1 MNRVY
6 RLCWNRSSAQWVPAC
21 EFARSTSPVRSR
33 ARVMGP
39 RTAWFSVLAMYLGMT
54 GLACAGVTG
63 GQITAGSGQISQ
75 SGNTTTIQQSSQ
87 NLSLNW
93 QSFNIGSNQTVDFVQ
108 PGSSSIAVNRILG
121 STGSTILGHL
131 NANGQV
137 WLINP
142 NGIIFGQGAQVNV
155 GGLVASTLDVND
167 SDLGSNT
174 RTFSGNGKGSVVNQG
189 TLNAADGG
197 YIALLGNQVSNQGVI
212 SARLGTVALGAGSAE
227 TLTFQGNQLL
237 HLQVDQSTLNNL
249 AENRQIIQADGGQVI
264 MTAGAKDALLA
275 SLVNNTGVVRAQT
288 VENHNGTITLLGGMA
303 SGTVDVGGTLD
314 ASAPNGGNGGS
325 IETSA
330 ANFKLASNALITT
343 GAKAGQAG
351 SWLIDPTDLNLQPGD
366 EVALD
371 AALNAGGNV
380 TLTTDA
386 TNPPTTN
393 PPGLGTPTA
402 GTGAINVN
410 TPISWTNSAGNLT
423 LSAYASINVNDAITG
438 SGGLNL
444 SSTTGAININTA
456 TRADTGVTMNT
467 AAGAIN
473 VGAAVTSAATVA
485 MHAIGG
491 NLAIA
496 AGGSITGGAGATLG
510 TSVNFT
516 NAAGAAAVAATTG
529 NWLIY
534 STNPTLDTAG
544 GLIPG
549 FVQYNAPFG
558 TAALGTGNGFLY
570 SLAPTLTVTS
580 LTGNVTKTYDGT
592 TAATLALGNV
602 TTSGLVNGDA
612 LSALALLSTYASSN
626 AGTGISV
633 TSAASPTSFGVT
645 TTGGLTA
652 YGYRFA
658 TGAKSANIGTINP
671 LQLVGTIV
679 GNPTKV
685 YDGTTTATLN
695 SSNYSFN
702 FVAGQGATVSQ
713 PSSLAYAGVDAGPE
727 TITATLRPTNFTA
740 NAGTNFAN
748 YILPTTAT
756 GPGTI
761 TQAPLNVL
769 NLLAT
774 DKVYDGTTTDAL
786 NTTNAAL
793 SGVIPVDNG
802 NVTLNATG
810 ATGDFTQVNVGN
822 NLSVIA
828 NLASFSIGGSAANN
842 YMLLAPQG
850 LSADITPKA
859 LTVIDATAANK
870 IYDGT
875 TTAGLD
881 VSGATL
887 SGLVAG
893 DTTVTLADGSA
904 AGNFSQSDVGNALAV
919 TTAGFNL
926 AGTGTGNYTL
936 SQPVLTANI
945 TPKMLTIALDSVN
958 APTKIYDG
966 TDAANL
972 TTVNFDVSGF
982 IAGQSVS
989 VAQASGT
996 YNSQNVLSATTV
1008 TTALQASDFAV
1019 GSGTKLSNYSFPA
1032 TVSGAGSITPAP
1044 LDTAIVNNPTKT
1056 FDGTN
1061 TATLTQNNLGLSG
1074 AIGSE
1079 QITVNNG
1086 TYSGAYATVN
1096 AGTQNVTATLT
1107 AGDLTF
1113 ANGAIASNYI
1123 LPLVFNGLG
1132 TIVPAALGISASI
1145 NGATKV
1151 YDGTTDI
1158 TLLPGNF
1165 VLSGFMNG
1173 DSAVINQ
1180 NIDGTFANKNAGTG
1194 IALTATL
1201 VEADFTFTPGTDA
1214 GDYTYPVI
1222 AFGTGS
1228 ITPRPLSVTLGSI
1241 TKVYDGTS
1249 SAQLNSANFAVATG
1263 VAGES
1268 FTITPTAAF
1277 NYNTPNVSATT
1288 VSGTLTGNNYTGTGG
1303 ALKSNYVLDFAPT
1316 GSGTITPAPLFI
1328 TGVHGTDKVYDTTN
1342 ADPLNVSNAALAGLV
1357 DTDAGDVTLST
1368 SGNSGQFGQ
1377 VNVGTGLPVT
1387 ASGFTIS
1394 GTQAGNYNLMQPT
1407 GLFANITAK
1416 SITVTGITAENK
1428 PYDATNTATL
1438 DTAAAAL
1445 NGVFAQDTAN
1455 VDLSTIGT
1463 GVFNNVNAGNRL
1475 VNTSGFAIDG
1485 TASGNYTLV
1494 QPGPLAATI
1503 TPRQLTANITG
1514 APTKAYDGS
1523 NSATLTAADY
1533 TLGGFVAGQGAT
1545 VPQSATANYA
1555 SPNAGNNLEVDS
1567 TLVSSDF
1574 QANSG
1579 TNLANYILP
1588 TTGQGFNGV
1597 ITPFVLNLSGTRVYD
1612 ALTDANGN
1620 LFGTL
1625 TGLNGDTLTVDG
1637 SGVTGSKNVGTYTA
1651 ASAAPANFQLGGLGL
1666 VSAGNGAI
1674 ATNYTL
1680 VGGTDKFV
1688 ITKAT
1693 LNVIDGSAANKIY
1706 DGTTAAVISGAQLS
1720 GVLLSDIV
1728 TLTNP
1733 TKGTFNSKNV
1743 NATSVTTAAGI
1754 SGMDSGNYTLVQ
1766 QSGIPATISPLAIT
1780 IIATGAN
1787 KIYDGTT
1794 ADPGLTVGLSPST
1807 PLATGDTLTYTFGSA
1822 AFADPNVNNGI
1833 LINVANTAAH
1843 GAAVTAGDYTFN
1855 TSAVTA
1861 ANITPRP
1868 ITLNSTRLYDGT
1880 TDADASLFT
1889 VNTGIAGQALT
1900 LTGSGVL
1907 DGKDVGTQAF
1917 NSLGTLALVSG
1928 TGSASNYTLSPFT
1941 SDSVTI
1947 NPLIIN
1953 LDGTRVYDR
1962 MTDANGADFGTINTG
1977 IGSESLTVGGTGTT
1991 GSKNV
1996 GTYAA
2001 AGTAPNTLALGTLGL
2016 VGGAGTDAND
2026 YTLIGGTDTYHITPL
2041 AISVDTTA
2049 PNKTYDG
2056 TDVATVTFTDIGVLP
2071 GDTINFSG
2079 GPSTFATPNAGNGIT
2094 VTTDNIVASG
2104 ADASNYSFS
2113 NTSTTTADILPKLI
2127 TLNSTRPYDGTLGAD
2142 ASLFTTGGT
2151 LATGVM
2157 GQTLTLAGSGVLDS
2171 KNAGVEDF
2179 ASLGSLTLGG
2189 NNGSLASNYTLGTGA
2204 GDTVDV
2210 TPLNITVSAAAAN
2223 KLYDGTTTAAVT
2235 LTGNGVIAGDNLSFT
2250 DSSANF
2256 VNPNVV
2262 GNETVNVLGITG
2274 SGTDLSNYNILNT
2287 SATATAMI
2295 TPVPIVL
2302 QWTRV
2307 YDGLPDAAASLFLAG
2322 GTLAGIPGQT
2332 LTLTG
2337 SGVLT
2342 TKNVGSQQP
2351 FQSLGTLTLGNGT
2364 GTASNYT
2371 LSPIS
2376 NDWVTITPLA
2386 INITA
2391 TGSNKTYD
2399 GSNAATVALTGNGVL
2414 PGDQL
2419 SFTDGSATF
2428 ASPNAGNGIAIAVS
2442 GISGSGVDLG
2452 NYTFNNT
2459 ATTAANIAQAILN
2472 LNGMRT
2478 YDGVTDASASLFGN
2492 NGVLTGVNGETL
2504 TLGGTGVVS
2513 TKNVGTNLPFA
2524 PGGLAGFTLTGDGS
2538 ALASN
2543 YTFVGGTDTLT
2554 ITPALLQ
2561 VIGTVGTNRVYNGLT
2576 GDTLTGSMLSGLFGN
2591 DAVALGNDTTGTFDS
2606 KNVGNNKPITTAMTI
2621 SGDDA
2626 GNYILVQPI
2635 GVTANVTPLGI
2646 TVNATGKNKQF
2657 DGNRSATVT
2666 LNSTGVLPGDA
2677 LGFNYLTALFSDP
2690 NVGNNKSIAVSGITD
2705 TGADAGNYV
2714 VLDPDTTTTANITSA
2729 TNNSRVNGAIAQA
2742 QSLLWPHAIATPY
2755 GTATTDTVSDYA
2767 GNHKKNQDQTQ
2778 PIEPNVD
2785 RSDFRPGIALKVIGG
2800 GVRLPTDAPL

>member
-1 MNRVY
+1 MNHVY

-21 EFARSTSPVRSR
+21 EFARSTSPAPSR
-33 ARVMGP
+33 ARVIGP

-54 GLACAGVTG
+54 GLACASATG
-63 GQITAGSGQISQ
+63 GQITAGSGQITQ

-189 TLNAADGG
+189 TLNAANGG
-197 YIALLGNQVSNQGVI
+197 YIALLGNQVSNQGVV

-237 HLQVDQSTLNNL
+237 HLQVDQSTLDNL

-303 SGTVDVGGTLD
+303 SGTVNVGGTLD

-330 ANFKLASNALITT
+330 ANFKLASSALITA
-343 GAKAGQAG
+343 GAKAGKAG
-351 SWLIDPTDLNLQPGD
+351 TWLVDPTDLDINPGD
-366 EVALD
+366 ETALD
-371 AALNAGGNV
+371 AALNGGTSV
-380 TLTTDA
+380 TLTTSA
-386 TNPPTTN
+386 TGAPT
-393 PPGLGTPTA
+393 GGFGTPVTSGTTA
-402 GTGAINVN
+402 GDINVN
-410 TPISWTNSAGNLT
+410 TDITWTNAAASLT
-423 LSAYASINVNDAITG
+423 LSAYHGIAVNDTITG
-438 SGGLNL
+438 AGGLNL
-444 SSTTGAININTA
+444 TAATGPISINAA
-456 TRADTGVTMNT
+456 TQADTGVTMNT

-473 VGAAVTSAATVA
+473 VGAAVNSAATVA

-496 AGGSITGGAGATLG
+496 AGGSITGGTGATLG
-510 TSVNFT
+510 TSANFT
-516 NAAGAAAVAATTG
+516 NAAGAAAVTATTG

-544 GLIPG
+544 GLTPS

-570 SLAPTLTVTS
+570 SLAPTITITG
-580 LTGNVTKTYDGT
+580 LTGNVAKTYDGT

-612 LSALALLSTYASSN
+612 LNALALSGTYASSN
-626 AGTGISV
+626 AATGISV

-645 TTGGLTA
+645 TMGGLTA
-652 YGYRFA
+652 YGYQFA
-658 TGAKSANIGTINP
+658 AGAKSANVGTINP
-671 LQLVGTIV
+671 LQLIGSIV

-713 PSSLAYAGVDAGPE
+713 PSSVAYAGVDAGPE

-761 TQAPLNVL
+761 TQAPLNIL

-802 NVTLNATG
+802 NVTLNAAG
-810 ATGDFTQVNVGN
+810 ATGDFSQANVGN
-822 NLSVIA
+822 NLAVIA
-828 NLASFSIGGSAANN
+828 NLATFSIGGSAANN
-842 YMLLAPQG
+842 YMLIAPQG

-875 TTAGLD
+875 TTAALD

-904 AGNFSQSDVGNALAV
+904 AGSFSQSDVGNALTV
-919 TTAGFNL
+919 TTSGFNL

-945 TPKMLTIALDSVN
+945 TPKMLTIALDSAN

-972 TTVNFDVSGF
+972 TTGNFDVSGF
-982 IAGQSVS
+982 IAGQSGS

-996 YNSQNVLSATTV
+996 YNSPNVLSATTV
-1008 TTALQASDFAV
+1008 MTALQASDFAV
-1019 GSGTKLSNYSFPA
+1019 GSGTTLSNYSFPA

-1056 FDGTN
+1056 YDGNN

-1096 AGTQNVTATLT
+1096 VGTQNVTATLT
-1107 AGDLTF
+1107 AGNLTF

-1132 TIVPAALGISASI
+1132 TIVPAPLGISASI

-1165 VLSGFMNG
+1165 VLSGFVNG

-1201 VEADFTFTPGTDA
+1201 AEADFTFTPGADA

-1222 AFGTGS
+1222 AYGTGS
-1228 ITPRPLSVTLGSI
+1228 ITQRPLTVTLGSI

-1249 SAQLNSANFAVATG
+1249 SAQLNSANFTVATG

-1303 ALKSNYVLDFAPT
+1303 ALKSNYVLDYAPT

-1328 TGVHGTDKVYDTTN
+1328 TGVYGTDKVYDTTN
-1342 ADPLNVSNAALAGLV
+1342 ADPLNVTNAALAGLV
-1357 DTDAGDVTLST
+1357 DTDTGDVTLST

-1377 VNVGTGLPVT
+1377 VNVGTGLSVT

-1416 SITVTGITAENK
+1416 SITVTGVTAENK

-1445 NGVFAQDTAN
+1445 SGVFAQDTAN

-1514 APTKAYDGS
+1514 TPTKAYDGS

-1574 QANSG
+1574 LANSG
-1579 TNLANYILP
+1579 TNLANYVLP
-1588 TTGQGFNGV
+1588 TSGQGFNGV
-1597 ITPFVLNLSGTRVYD
+1597 ITPYVLNLSGTRVYD

-1625 TGLNGDTLTVDG
+1625 IGLNGDTLTVDG

-1651 ASAAPANFQLGGLGL
+1651 ASAAPANFQLGSLGL

-1680 VGGTDKFV
+1680 VGGADKFV

-1706 DGTTAAVISGAQLS
+1706 DGTTAAAVSGAQLS
-1720 GVLLSDIV
+1720 GVLLSDV
-1728 TLTNP
+1728 VALTNP

-1754 SGMDSGNYTLVQ
+1754 SGTDSGNYTLVQ
-1766 QSGIPATISPLAIT
+1766 QSGILATISPLAIT

-1794 ADPGLTVGLSPST
+1794 ADSGLTVGLSSST

-1822 AFADPNVNNGI
+1822 AFADPNVNDGI

-1889 VNTGIAGQALT
+1889 VNTGVAGQALT

-1907 DGKDVGTQAF
+1907 GGKDVGTQAF

-1941 SDSVTI
+1941 ADTVTI
-1947 NPLIIN
+1947 NPLI
-1953 LDGTRVYDR
+1953 LDLTGTRAYDGL
-1962 MTDANGADFGTINTG
+1962 TDAAGGLFGTING
-1977 IGSESLTVGGTGTT
+1977 IGGETLTVAGSGVT

-1996 GTYAA
+1996 GSYAS
-2001 AGTAPNTLALGTLGL
+2001 AGTAPNTFTLGTLGL
-2016 VGGAGTDAND
+2016 VGGAGTAASD
-2026 YTLIGGTDTYHITPL
+2026 YTLIGGVDNFTITPL
-2041 AISVDTTA
+2041 AINVATTA
-2049 PNKTYDG
+2049 PDKTYDS
-2056 TDVATVTFTDIGVLP
+2056 TTTSTITLMPEGVIP
-2071 GDTINFSG
+2071 GDNISFAS
-2079 GPSTFATPNAGNGIT
+2079 GPSNFASPNAGPGT
-2094 VTTDNIVASG
+2094 VTTVNIAATG
-2104 ADASNYSFS
+2104 TDASNYSY
-2113 NTSTTTADILPKLI
+2113 NTTSTTPANILPALI
-2127 TLNSTRPYDGTLGAD
+2127 TLNATRPYDGTTSAD
-2142 ASLFTTGGT
+2142 ASLFTIGGT
-2151 LATGVM
+2151 LTTGIA
-2157 GQTLTLAGSGVLDS
+2157 GQTLTLTGSGTLDS
-2171 KNAGVEDF
+2171 KNAALEDF
-2179 ASLGSLTLGG
+2179 AGLGSLTLGG
-2189 NNGSLASNYTLGTGA
+2189 NNGSLASNYTLGTGT

-2223 KLYDGTTTAAVT
+2223 KVYDGTTTAAVT

-2274 SGTDLSNYNILNT
+2274 SGTDLANYNILNT

-2302 QWTRV
+2302 QSTRV
-2307 YDGLPDAAASLFLAG
+2307 YDGLPDAAASLFLTG

-2351 FQSLGTLTLGNGT
+2351 FQSLGTLALGNGT

-2386 INITA
+2386 LNITA

-2442 GISGSGVDLG
+2442 GISGSGADLG
-2452 NYTFNNT
+2452 NYTFNTT
-2459 ATTAANIAQAILN
+2459 ATTAANITPAILN
-2472 LNGMRT
+2472 LNGTRT
-2478 YDGVTDASASLFGN
+2478 YDGATDASANLFGN

-2576 GDTLTGSMLSGLFGN
+2576 GDTLSGSMLSGLFGN
-2591 DAVALGNDTTGTFDS
+2591 DAVALGNDTSGTFDS

-2621 SGDDA
+2621 SGGDA
-2626 GNYILVQPI
+2626 GNYILVQPTGI
-2635 GVTANVTPLGI
+2635 AANVTPLGI
-2646 TVNATGKNKQF
+2646 TVNAIGKNKRF
-2657 DGNRSATVT
+2657 DGNSNATVT

-2677 LGFNYLTALFSDP
+2677 VGFNYLTALFSDP
-2690 NVGNNKSIAVSGITD
+2690 NVGNNKSIAVNGITD
-2705 TGADAGNYV
+2705 TGADAGNYM
-2714 VLDPDTTTTANITSA
+2714 VLDPDTTTTANITNATGNSA
-2729 TNNSRVNGAIAQA
+2729 VNGAIAQA
-2742 QSLLWPHAIATPY
+2742 QWLLWPHAIATPY
-2755 GTATTDTVSDYA
+2755 GTATTDTVSDYT

-2778 PIEPNVD
+2778 PIEPNVN

-2800 GVRLPTDAPL
+2800 GVRLPADAPL

>member
-1 MNRVY
+1 MNHVY

-21 EFARSTSPVRSR
+21 EFARSTSPAPSR
-33 ARVMGP
+33 ARVIGP

-54 GLACAGVTG
+54 GLACASATG
-63 GQITAGSGQISQ
+63 GQITAGSGQITQ

-197 YIALLGNQVSNQGVI
+197 YIALLGNQVSNQGVV

-237 HLQVDQSTLNNL
+237 HLQVDQSTLDNL

-303 SGTVDVGGTLD
+303 SGTVNVGGTLD

-330 ANFKLASNALITT
+330 ANFKLASSALITA
-343 GAKAGQAG
+343 GAKAGKAG
-351 SWLIDPTDLNLQPGD
+351 TWLVDPTDLDINPGD
-366 EVALD
+366 ETALD
-371 AALNAGGNV
+371 AALNGGTSV
-380 TLTTDA
+380 TLTTSA
-386 TNPPTTN
+386 TGAPT
-393 PPGLGTPTA
+393 GGFGTPVISGTTA
-402 GTGAINVN
+402 GDINVN
-410 TPISWTNSAGNLT
+410 TDITWTNAAASLT
-423 LSAYASINVNDAITG
+423 LSAYHGIAVNDTITG
-438 SGGLNL
+438 AGGLNL
-444 SSTTGAININTA
+444 TAATGPISINAA
-456 TRADTGVTMNT
+456 TQADTGVTMNT

-473 VGAAVTSAATVA
+473 VGAAVNSAATVA

-491 NLAIA
+491 NFAIA
-496 AGGSITGGAGATLG
+496 AGGSITGGTGATLG
-510 TSVNFT
+510 TSANFT
-516 NAAGAAAVAATTG
+516 NAAGAAAVTATTG

-544 GLIPG
+544 GLTPS

-570 SLAPTLTVTS
+570 SLAPTITITG
-580 LTGNVTKTYDGT
+580 LTGNVAKTYDGT

-612 LSALALLSTYASSN
+612 LNALALSGTYASSN
-626 AGTGISV
+626 AATGISV

-652 YGYRFA
+652 YGYQFA
-658 TGAKSANIGTINP
+658 AGAKSANIGTINP
-671 LQLVGTIV
+671 LQLIGSIV

-713 PSSLAYAGVDAGPE
+713 PSSVAYAGVDAGPE

-761 TQAPLNVL
+761 TQAPLNIL

-802 NVTLNATG
+802 NVTLNAAG
-810 ATGDFTQVNVGN
+810 ATGDFSQANVGN
-822 NLSVIA
+822 NLAVIA
-828 NLASFSIGGSAANN
+828 NLATFSIGGSAANN
-842 YMLLAPQG
+842 YMLIAPQG

-875 TTAGLD
+875 TTAALD

-887 SGLVAG
+887 SGLVTG

-904 AGNFSQSDVGNALAV
+904 AGSFSQSDVGNALTV
-919 TTAGFNL
+919 TTSGFNL

-945 TPKMLTIALDSVN
+945 TPKMLTIALDSAN

-972 TTVNFDVSGF
+972 TTGNFDVSGF
-982 IAGQSVS
+982 IAGQSGS

-996 YNSQNVLSATTV
+996 YNSPNVLGATTV

-1032 TVSGAGSITPAP
+1032 TVNGAGSITPAP

-1056 FDGTN
+1056 YDGTN

-1165 VLSGFMNG
+1165 VLSGFVNG

-1201 VEADFTFTPGTDA
+1201 ADADFTFTPGTDA
-1214 GDYTYPVI
+1214 GNYTYPVI
-1222 AFGTGS
+1222 AYGTGS
-1228 ITPRPLSVTLGSI
+1228 ITPRPLTVTLGSI

-1249 SAQLNSANFAVATG
+1249 SAQLNSANFTVDTG

-1303 ALKSNYVLDFAPT
+1303 ALKSNYVLDYAPT

-1328 TGVHGTDKVYDTTN
+1328 TGVYGTDKVYDTTN
-1342 ADPLNVSNAALAGLV
+1342 ADPLNVTNAALAGLV
-1357 DTDAGDVTLST
+1357 DTDTGDVTLST

-1377 VNVGTGLPVT
+1377 VNVGTGLSVT

-1416 SITVTGITAENK
+1416 SITVTGVTAENK

-1445 NGVFAQDTAN
+1445 SGVFAQDTAN

-1514 APTKAYDGS
+1514 TPTKAYDGS

-1574 QANSG
+1574 LANSG
-1579 TNLANYILP
+1579 TNLANYVLP
-1588 TTGQGFNGV
+1588 TSGQGFNGV
-1597 ITPFVLNLSGTRVYD
+1597 ITPYVLNLSGTRVYD

-1651 ASAAPANFQLGGLGL
+1651 ASAAPANFQLGSLGL

-1680 VGGTDKFV
+1680 VGGADKFV

-1706 DGTTAAVISGAQLS
+1706 DGTTAAAVSGAQLS
-1720 GVLLSDIV
+1720 GVLLSDV
-1728 TLTNP
+1728 VALTNP

-1754 SGMDSGNYTLVQ
+1754 SGTDSGNYILVQ
-1766 QSGIPATISPLAIT
+1766 QSGILATISPLAIT

-1794 ADPGLTVGLSPST
+1794 ADSGLTVGLSSST

-1822 AFADPNVNNGI
+1822 AFADPNVNDGI

-1889 VNTGIAGQALT
+1889 VNTGVAGQALT

-1941 SDSVTI
+1941 ADTVTI
-1947 NPLIIN
+1947 NPLI
-1953 LDGTRVYDR
+1953 LDLTGKRAYDGL
-1962 MTDANGADFGTINTG
+1962 TDAAGGLFGTING
-1977 IGSESLTVGGTGTT
+1977 IGGETLTVAGSGVT

-1996 GTYAA
+1996 GSYAS
-2001 AGTAPNTLALGTLGL
+2001 AGTAPNTFTLGTLGL
-2016 VGGAGTDAND
+2016 VGDAGTAASD
-2026 YTLIGGTDTYHITPL
+2026 YTLIGGVDNFTITPL
-2041 AISVDTTA
+2041 AINVATTA
-2049 PNKTYDG
+2049 PDKTYDS
-2056 TDVATVTFTDIGVLP
+2056 TTTSTITLMPEGVIP
-2071 GDTINFSG
+2071 GDNISFAS
-2079 GPSTFATPNAGNGIT
+2079 GPSNFASPNAGPGT
-2094 VTTDNIVASG
+2094 VTTVNIAATG
-2104 ADASNYSFS
+2104 TDASNYSY
-2113 NTSTTTADILPKLI
+2113 NTTSTTPANILPALI
-2127 TLNSTRPYDGTLGAD
+2127 TLNATRPYDGTTSAD
-2142 ASLFTTGGT
+2142 ASLFTIGGT
-2151 LATGVM
+2151 LTTGIA
-2157 GQTLTLAGSGVLDS
+2157 GQTLTLTGSGTLDS
-2171 KNAGVEDF
+2171 KNAALEDF
-2179 ASLGSLTLGG
+2179 AGLGSLTLGG
-2189 NNGSLASNYTLGTGA
+2189 NNGSLASNYTLGTGT

-2223 KLYDGTTTAAVT
+2223 KVYDGTTTAAVT

-2274 SGTDLSNYNILNT
+2274 SGKDLANYNILNT

-2302 QWTRV
+2302 QSTRV
-2307 YDGLPDAAASLFLAG
+2307 YDGLPDAAASLFLTG

-2351 FQSLGTLTLGNGT
+2351 FQSLGTLALGNGT

-2386 INITA
+2386 LNITA

-2442 GISGSGVDLG
+2442 GISGSGADLG
-2452 NYTFNNT
+2452 NYTFNTT
-2459 ATTAANIAQAILN
+2459 ATTAANITPAILN
-2472 LNGMRT
+2472 LNGTRT
-2478 YDGVTDASASLFGN
+2478 YDGATDASANLFGN

-2576 GDTLTGSMLSGLFGN
+2576 GDTLSGSMLSGLFGN
-2591 DAVALGNDTTGTFDS
+2591 DAVALGNDTSGTFDS

-2621 SGDDA
+2621 SGGDA
-2626 GNYILVQPI
+2626 GNYILVQPTGI
-2635 GVTANVTPLGI
+2635 AANVTPLGI
-2646 TVNATGKNKQF
+2646 TVNAIGKNKRF
-2657 DGNRSATVT
+2657 DGNSNATVT

-2677 LGFNYLTALFSDP
+2677 VGFNYLTALFSDP
-2690 NVGNNKSIAVSGITD
+2690 NVGNNKSIAVNGITD
-2705 TGADAGNYV
+2705 TGADAGNYM
-2714 VLDPDTTTTANITSA
+2714 VLDPDTTTTANITNATGNSA
-2729 TNNSRVNGAIAQA
+2729 VNGAIAQA
-2742 QSLLWPHAIATPY
+2742 QWLLWPHAIATPY
-2755 GTATTDTVSDYA
+2755 GTATTDTVSDYT

-2778 PIEPNVD
+2778 PIEPNVN

-2800 GVRLPTDAPL
+2800 GVRLPADAPL

>member
-1 MNRVY
+1 MNRIY
-6 RLCWNRSSAQWVPAC
+6 RLCWNRSRAQWVPAC
-21 EFARSTSPVRSR
+21 EFAKSMSPGLSR
-33 ARVMGP
+33 RRVIGHRAAML
-39 RTAWFSVLAMYLGMT
+39 SVLSMALGMS
-54 GLACAGVTG
+54 GLACAGTTG
-63 GQITAGSGQISQ
+63 GQVTAGVGRISQ

-93 QSFNIGSNQTVDFVQ
+93 QSFDIAANETVNFLQ
-108 PGSSSIAVNRILG
+108 PGASSIAVNRILG
-121 STGSTILGHL
+121 GNGSTILGHL

-174 RTFSGNGKGSVVNQG
+174 RTFSGSGKGSVVNQG
-189 TLNAADGG
+189 TLTAADGG
-197 YIALLGNQVSNQGVI
+197 YIALLGNQVSNQGLV

-288 VENHNGTITLLGGMA
+288 VENHNGTITLLGGMTA
-303 SGTVDVGGTLD
+303 GAVNVGGTLD

-330 ANFKLASNALITT
+330 ANFKLESNALITA
-343 GAKAGQAG
+343 GAKAGKSG
-351 SWLIDPTDLNLQPGD
+351 TWLVDPTDLDINPGD
-366 EVALD
+366 ETALD
-371 AALNAGGNV
+371 AALNGGTSV
-380 TLTTDA
+380 TLTTSA
-386 TNPPTTN
+386 TGAPT
-393 PPGLGTPTA
+393 GGFGTPVTS
-402 GTGAINVN
+402 GTTTGDINVN
-410 TPISWTNSAGNLT
+410 TDIAWTNAAASLT
-423 LSAYASINVNDAITG
+423 LSAYHGIAVNDTITG
-438 SGGLNL
+438 AGGLNL
-444 SSTTGAININTA
+444 TAATGPISINAA
-456 TRADTGVTMNT
+456 TSADAGVTMNT

-473 VGAAVTSAATVA
+473 VGAAVTSNAAAVA

-496 AGGSITGGAGATLG
+496 AGGSITGDTGATLG
-510 TSVNFT
+510 TSANFT
-516 NAAGAAAVAATTG
+516 NAAGAAAVVATTG

-534 STNPTLDTAG
+534 STNPTLNTAG
-544 GLIPG
+544 GLAPA
-549 FVQYNAPFG
+549 FAQYNAPFG

-570 SLAPTLTVTS
+570 SLAPKITVTG

-602 TTSGLVNGDA
+602 TTSGLVNGDV
-612 LSALALLSTYASSN
+612 LSALALSSTYASSN
-626 AGTGISV
+626 AATGISV
-633 TSAASPTSFGVT
+633 TSAASPTSFSVT
-645 TTGGLTA
+645 TAGGLTA
-652 YGYRFA
+652 YGYQFA
-658 TGAKSANIGTINP
+658 AGAKSANIGTINP
-671 LQLVGTIV
+671 LQLVGSIV

-702 FVAGQGATVSQ
+702 FVSGQGATVSQ
-713 PSSLAYAGVDAGPE
+713 PSSVVYGGVDAGPE

-748 YILPTTAT
+748 YILPTSAT

-761 TQAPLNVL
+761 TPAPLNIL
-769 NLLAT
+769 DLLAV
-774 DKVYDGTTTDAL
+774 DKVYDGTVIDTL
-786 NTTNAAL
+786 NTTNAVL
-793 SGVIPVDNG
+793 SGIINSD
-802 NVTLNATG
+802 NVTLDASG
-810 ATGDFTQVNVGN
+810 AAGNFASPNVGN
-822 NLSVIA
+822 NLAVTA
-828 NLASFSIGGSAANN
+828 NLASFSLGGTKAGD
-842 YMLLAPQG
+842 YMLIAPQG
-850 LSADITPKA
+850 LTADITPKA
-859 LTVIDATAANK
+859 LTVLGVTASNK

-875 TTAGLD
+875 NSATLGGLG
-881 VSGATL
+881 GAIL
-887 SGLVAG
+887 SGLVTG

-904 AGNFSQSDVGNALAV
+904 AGTFSQSDVGNGLAV
-919 TTAGFNL
+919 TTTGFNL
-926 AGTGTGNYTL
+926 TGTGAGNYTI
-936 SQPVLTANI
+936 SQPAFTANI
-945 TPKMLTIALDSVN
+945 TPKPLTITLDAAN

-966 TDAANL
+966 TAAAAL
-972 TTVNFDVSGF
+972 ATANFDVSGF
-982 IAGQSVS
+982 ISGQGGA

-996 YNSQNVLSATTV
+996 YNSPNVLDANTV
-1008 TTALQASDFAV
+1008 TTALQASDFSTV
-1019 GSGTKLSNYSFPA
+1019 GSTKLSNYSFPA

-1044 LDTAIVNNPTKT
+1044 LDAAIVNNPTKT
-1056 FDGTN
+1056 YDGTN
-1061 TATLTQNNLGLSG
+1061 TASLTQGNLALSG
-1074 AIGSE
+1074 AIGNE

-1113 ANGAIASNYI
+1113 ASGAMASNYI

-1201 VEADFTFTPGTDA
+1201 AAADFTFTPGTDA
-1214 GDYTYPVI
+1214 GDYTYPVF
-1222 AFGTGS
+1222 AYGTGS
-1228 ITPRPLSVTLGSI
+1228 ITPRPLMVTLSGI

-1249 SAQLNSANFAVATG
+1249 SAQLNSANFTVATG
-1263 VAGES
+1263 VTGEG

-1277 NYNTPNVSATT
+1277 NYDTANVSATT

-1303 ALKSNYVLDFAPT
+1303 ALKSNYILDFAPT
-1316 GSGTITPAPLFI
+1316 GPGTITPAPLFI
-1328 TGVHGTDKVYDTTN
+1328 TGVYGTNKVYDTTN
-1342 ADPLNVSNAALAGLV
+1342 ADFLNVTNAALAGLV

-1368 SGNSGQFGQ
+1368 SGNSGLFGQ
-1377 VNVGTGLPVT
+1377 VNVGNNLAVT
-1387 ASGFTIS
+1387 ASGFTIT

-1407 GLFANITAK
+1407 GLFATITPK
-1416 SITVTGITAENK
+1416 PITVTGVTAENK

-1445 NGVFAQDTAN
+1445 SGVFAQDAAS

-1475 VNTSGFAIDG
+1475 VNISGFAIDG

-1503 TPRQLTANITG
+1503 NRAQLTANITG

-1555 SPNAGNNLEVDS
+1555 SANAGTGLEVDS

-1574 QANSG
+1574 LANSG

-1597 ITPFVLNLSGTRVYD
+1597 ITPYILNLSGTRVYD

-1625 TGLNGDTLTVDG
+1625 TGLNGDTLTVNG

-1651 ASAAPANFQLGGLGL
+1651 ASAVPNNFQLGGLGL

-1674 ATNYTL
+1674 TTNYTL

-1693 LNVIDGSAANKIY
+1693 LNVIDGSAASKTY
-1706 DGTTAAVISGAQLS
+1706 DGTTAAVVSGAQLS
-1720 GVLLSDIV
+1720 GLLLSDVV

-1754 SGMDSGNYTLVQ
+1754 SGADSGNYNLVQ

-1787 KIYDGTT
+1787 KVYDGTT

-1807 PLATGDTLTYTFGSA
+1807 PLAPGDTLTYSFGSA
-1822 AFADPNVNNGI
+1822 AFADPNVANGI
-1833 LINVANTAAH
+1833 AINVLNTKAA
-1843 GAAVTAGDYTFN
+1843 GIAVTAGDYTFN
-1855 TSAVTA
+1855 ASAVTA

-1868 ITLNSTRLYDGT
+1868 IVLNSTRLYDGT
-1880 TDADASLFT
+1880 TNADASLFT

-1907 DGKDVGTQAF
+1907 DGKDVGVQNF
-1917 NSLGTLALVSG
+1917 NSLGTLALGNG
-1928 TGSASNYTLSPFT
+1928 TGGLASNYTLSPFT
-1941 SDSVTI
+1941 ADTVTI
-1947 NPLIIN
+1947 NPLI
-1953 LDGTRVYDR
+1953 LDLTGTRVYDGL
-1962 MTDANGADFGTINTG
+1962 TDAAGGLFGTING
-1977 IGSESLTVGGTGTT
+1977 IGSETLTVTGSGVT

-1996 GTYAA
+1996 GSYAS
-2001 AGTAPNTLALGTLGL
+2001 AGAAPNTFTLGTLGL
-2016 VGGAGTDAND
+2016 VGGAGTVASD
-2026 YTLIGGTDTYHITPL
+2026 YTLIGGVDNFAITPL
-2041 AISVDTTA
+2041 AINVATTA

-2056 TDVATVTFTDIGVLP
+2056 TDTATVSFTDTGVLP
-2071 GDTINFSG
+2071 GDMISFSG
-2079 GPSTFATPNAGNGIT
+2079 GPSIFATPNAGTGIT

-2104 ADASNYSFS
+2104 ADAGNYSFN
-2113 NTSTTTADILPKLI
+2113 NTSMTTADIDPKVI
-2127 TLNSTRPYDGTLGAD
+2127 TLNSTRPYDGTTGAG
-2142 ASLFTTGGT
+2142 ASLFTTGGA
-2151 LATGVM
+2151 LAGIP
-2157 GQTLTLAGSGVLDS
+2157 GQTLTLTGSGVLDS
-2171 KNAGVEDF
+2171 KNAGLENF
-2179 ASLGSLTLGG
+2179 AGLGTLTLGD
-2189 NNGSLASNYTLGTGA
+2189 NNGSLASNYTLAPFTA
-2204 GDTVDV
+2204 DTVNV
-2210 TPLNITVSAAAAN
+2210 TPLDITVSAVAQN
-2223 KLYDGTTTAAVT
+2223 KVYDGTTTATVA
-2235 LTGNGVIAGDNLSFT
+2235 LTGNGTIAGDDLSFT

-2256 VNPNVV
+2256 ANPNVV
-2262 GNETVNVLGITG
+2262 GNETVNVLGIAG
-2274 SGTDLSNYNILNT
+2274 SGADLANYNVLNT
-2287 SATATAMI
+2287 TATTTAMI
-2295 TPVPIVL
+2295 TPRPIVL
-2302 QWTRV
+2302 QSMRV
-2307 YDGLPDAAASLFLAG
+2307 YDGLPDAAASLFLTG

-2342 TKNVGSQQP
+2342 TKNVGNEQP
-2351 FQSLGTLTLGNGT
+2351 FQSLGTLALGNGS

-2386 INITA
+2386 INVTA

-2399 GSNAATVALTGNGVL
+2399 GNTNAMVALTGNGVL

-2428 ASPNAGNGIAIAVS
+2428 ASPNAGNGIAIAVN
-2442 GISGSGVDLG
+2442 GISGSGADLG

-2459 ATTAANIAQAILN
+2459 ATTAANITPAILN
-2472 LNGMRT
+2472 LSGTRT
-2478 YDGVTDASASLFGN
+2478 YDGATDASANLFGN
-2492 NGVLTGVNGETL
+2492 DGVLTGVNGETL

-2576 GDTLTGSMLSGLFGN
+2576 GDTLSGSMLSGLFGN
-2591 DAVALGNDTTGTFDS
+2591 DEVALGNDTTGTFDS

-2626 GNYILVQPI
+2626 SNYILVQPTGI
-2635 GVTANVTPLGI
+2635 TANVTPLGI
-2646 TVNATGKNKQF
+2646 MVNATGKNKRF
-2657 DGNRSATVT
+2657 DGNRNATVT

-2677 LGFNYLTALFSDP
+2677 VGFNYLTALFSDP

-2714 VLDPDTTTTANITSA
+2714 VLDPDTTTTANITNTTGNSA
-2729 TNNSRVNGAIAQA
+2729 VTGAVVQA
-2742 QSLLWPHAIATPY
+2742 QSLLWPHAVSTPY
-2755 GTATTDTVSDYA
+2755 GTAPMDTVSDYN
-2767 GNHKKNQDQTQ
+2767 GNHKKNQDQTI
-2778 PIEPNVD
+2778 PLEPNVD

-2800 GVRLPTDAPL
+2800 GVRLPADAPL